1 MIVRCSY
8 DMSIPTAVSEHN
20 AEDVSHDS
28 SQHRSKDTILLALAC
43 CIDSGGIRSISVRK
57 VQALYKYSTH
67 AVRIIELLA
76 QDHFPSNEVWDT

>member
-1 MIVRCSY
+1 MMSY
-8 DMSIPTAVSEHN
+8 DMSIPTAVPEHN
-20 AEDVSHDS
+20 AEDVSYDS

-57 VQALYKYSTH
+57 VQALHMYKYSMH

-76 QDHFPSNEVWDT
+76 QDRFLSNEVWDT